1 MTTKEYKYNFHFV
14 GFMFAVVL
22 LCAII
27 CTTTLTYA
35 SEEIVPYSSG
45 TLGGEPLLILGKNR
59 SDDPLTVKKI
69 TDFSNI
75 HFISNA
81 NYFIINPQ
89 HCKNTSTENIAGTCT
104 TVAAQMLLGYHNYYS
119 DRRIIPTAVGT
130 TVFLNS
136 SVYGD
141 TAQHPNLS
149 RATIGGQGCSS
160 IGTEDTVHEKI
171 FDKTTWAEFPGLGQA
186 IGNVTDGANRFL
198 DTYTPAEVKA
208 TISLTHGAINLD
220 EVRSDIDNGIPVVI
234 GMHMLGDANFHV
246 VVAYG
251 YAKFED
257 TDGFIVHYGW
267 GDIAIEA
274 WVPANWFG
282 FQIRMSV
289 NHTHNFVDTKT
300 LEGDTHRIVEC
311 SECGYKEPK
320 ALYNVS
326 NNQINE
332 VNFPLSGHVNVP
344 RSVKQYSVNT
354 ATFTTEDIT
363 AIGTSAF
370 EGQNKITSITLPSTI
385 TSVDD
390 LAFADCSDLYYI
402 NSSKIDYIGK
412 RAFAGCI
419 SLDNFTI
426 PSTTFYIGDG
436 AFAGCNNLVFDI
448 NKGNTNYTSQ
458 NNVLYNK
465 AMTKVVSTGK
475 IADTTTLRISVN
487 EIADYA
493 FYNNSNLQ
501 KLHIF
506 GQPTIGNYAFADCAN
521 LQDVFCYSYNVP
533 TLNTGAFGNNDF
545 TLHIPLCK
553 QNEYVTSFA
562 GFTSKFDSIPTTV
575 SLVSDDKVIDTIE
588 TSYGATIQELETPFK
603 VGYTFVGWYD
613 NMQYNGEIYQNGGIW
628 NKYNAI
634 TLYARWNPNQYYIHF
649 DGYGSE
655 NLEDKVVT
663 YDSPIGTLPTLSR
676 EGYTFVGWK
685 DEYNVPYTAET
696 IWQRTSGVTLTA
708 DFQANDYTIN
718 YVGNGGT
725 PSESTQQVSFGD
737 VVSSL
742 ATASRDGYTF
752 VGWNTKVDG
761 TGETISAPFTYNIA
775 NDLTLYAQY
784 TANTY
789 SVTFDKQGG
798 TGGTNGVNAVF
809 NSPMPTATAPTKV
822 GYTFDGYFAGANGS
836 GAKYYNADM
845 TSAKNWNVVGDT
857 TLYANWIAN
866 KYTVTFNKNGGSG
879 GTNSVTV
886 TYNSPMPRGAAV
898 TAPTRKG
905 YKFVGYYLTTNNSST
920 IYYNKDMISAN
931 NWNIAADTTLYAHWT
946 PNKYYIAFDKQGGSG
961 GTDSVMATYL
971 EKMPTATAPTR
982 LGYTFYGYYDSMDS
996 SGKRYYDEN
1005 MTSLLAWNR
1014 DETATLYARWKG
1026 NPYTITFDKQGGTG
1040 GTNSITITYGSKLP
1054 GVVITA
1060 PTRKGYTFIGYY
1072 EFSGGRGAKYV
1083 DGPVPVG
1090 IKEWD
1095 KASNETLYAY
1105 WEKTVYT
1112 VTLDFQYPDR
1122 NAEISARYQEVLT
1135 SSSPI
1140 YVYNYIGYDFQGI
1153 FSGKNGTGTQYFKY
1167 KITYYKSNQVYCYEL
1182 ISTNQTWNED
1192 SDGTLYAYWTL
1203 IENVSFKYKIYIS
1216 NAEEDYKTSTIKL
1229 THGKSATIKAPTLD
1243 GYTFEKMWVFYDYYY
1258 ESSHYVEMLQLKR
1271 NLDYGTEYGPDNVV
1285 QLLDP
1290 YDTVKS
1296 IFMIYKKNECIAGG
1310 SLITLADGR
1319 QVPVESLVGN
1329 ERLLVW
1335 NLRTGTFDTAP
1346 LLFIDREEAKIY
1358 DITNLHFSDDTQVKV
1373 IAEHGFWD
1381 CDLNKYVYITKENA
1395 EQFAGHMFN
1404 KQSVDADGNFI
1415 WYKVKLT
1422 SVTYTEEYTTAW
1434 SPITYD
1440 HLCIYV
1446 NGMLSMP
1453 GATQGFANIF
1463 EVNPDTMQIDQAR
1476 FLQDIEQYGL
1486 FTYEEFAEIYDV
1498 PLEVF
1503 NAFNGQYLKVA
1514 IGKGLITEE
1523 RLLNL
1528 IDHYATLLNIE

>member
-1 MTTKEYKYNFHFV
+1 MTTNKYNFHLVGLLFV
-14 GFMFAVVL
+14 VAL

-35 SEEIVPYSSG
+35 SEEIVPYSSV
-45 TLGGEPLLILGKNR
+45 TLGGEPLLISGMNR
-59 SDDPLTVKKI
+59 SDKPLTRKNI
-69 TDFSNI
+69 ADFSYT
-75 HFISNA
+75 HFIPNA
-81 NYFIINPQ
+81 NYFLINPKQ
-89 HCKNTSTENIAGTCT
+89 YQNGSSDNIAGTCT

-119 DRRIIPTAVGT
+119 DRRIIPTAVGS
-130 TVFLNS
+130 TVFLDNS
-136 SVYGD
+136 YGD
-141 TAQHPNLS
+141 TTKHPVYPRS
-149 RATIGGQGCSS
+149 FARGYGCAS
-160 IGTEDTVHEKI
+160 IGTLDTVHKKI

-198 DTYTPAEVKA
+198 DTYTPAEVKD

-220 EVRSDIDNGIPVVI
+220 EVRADIDNGMPVVI

-246 VVAYG
+246 VIAYG
-251 YAKFED
+251 YAKYED

-289 NHTHNFVDTKT
+289 NHTHSLVDTGN
-300 LEGDTHRIVEC
+300 LEGNAHRVVEC

-326 NNQINE
+326 NNEINE

-344 RSVKQYSVNT
+344 RSVNQYSVNT

-363 AIGTSAF
+363 SIGPSAF
-370 EGQNKITSITLPSTI
+370 EGQNKITGVALPSTI

-390 LAFADCSDLYYI
+390 LAFADCTDLYYI
-402 NSSKIDYIGK
+402 NSDKIDYIGK

-419 SLDNFTI
+419 SLDNFTV

-448 NKGNTNYTSQ
+448 NKGNTNFTSQ

-553 QNEYVTSFA
+553 QNEYVTAFA

-575 SLVSDDKVIDTIE
+575 SLVSDGKVIGTIDAP
-588 TSYGATIQELETPFK
+588 YGATIQELETPFK
-603 VGYTFVGWYD
+603 AGYTFVGWYD

-752 VGWNTKVDG
+752 IGWNTKVDG

-836 GAKYYNADM
+836 GARYYNADM

-886 TYNSPMPRGAAV
+886 TYNSPMPKGTTV

-905 YKFVGYYLTTNNSST
+905 YAFAGYYLTADTTST
-920 IYYNKDMISAN
+920 VYYNNDMTSVN
-931 NWNIAADTTLYAHWT
+931 NWNIAANTTLYAHWT
-946 PNKYYIAFDKQGGSG
+946 PCKYYVAFDKQGGSG
-961 GTDSVMATYL
+961 GTDSVMATYS

-1026 NPYTITFDKQGGTG
+1026 NTYTVTFNTQSGSGSG
-1040 GTNSITITYGSKLP
+1040 ETILREVTYDSFIPAHLIP
-1054 GVVITA
+1054 I
-1060 PTRKGYTFIGYY
+1060 PIRRGYTFMGYY
-1072 EFSGGRGAKYV
+1072 EFSGGQ
-1083 DGPVPVG
+1083 G
-1090 IKEWD
+1090 IKYINGPAPLCIRKWD
-1095 KASNETLYAY
+1095 KASDGILYAY

-1122 NAEISARYQEVLT
+1122 NAEISARYQEVLA

-1140 YVYNYIGYDFQGI
+1140 YVYNYTGYELKGI
-1153 FSGKNGTGTQYFKY
+1153 FAYKNGVGTQYFKPKVSY
-1167 KITYYKSNQVYCYEL
+1167 DPLNQLYCYEL
-1182 ISTNQTWNED
+1182 VSTSQIWNKD
-1192 SDGTLYAYWTL
+1192 SDGTLYAYWTV
-1203 IENVSFKYKIYIS
+1203 IENAFYKYAITIS
-1216 NAEEDYKTSTIKL
+1216 NAEEDLRYYTLILS
-1229 THGKSATIKAPTLD
+1229 HGKPITIQAPTID
-1243 GYTFEKMWVFYDYYY
+1243 GYTFEKMWIFFEYHYETTFQIDY
-1258 ESSHYVEMLQLKR
+1258 VKLRR
-1271 NLDYGTEYGPDNVV
+1271 NLDYGMEDGPRNPV
-1285 QLLDP
+1285 QLLSPGDQSSLLHM
-1290 YDTVKS
+1290 V
-1296 IFMIYKKNECIAGG
+1296 YKKNECIAGG

-1335 NLRTGTFDTAP
+1335 NMRTGTFDTAP

-1395 EQFAGHMFN
+1395 EQFVGHMFN

-1528 IDHYATLLNIE
+1528 IDHYATILNIE